1 MSIDITTILK
11 EAVGDEIAQETLD
24 KIETVFN
31 EAVEE
36 RSIIR
41 VEKALI
47 EQDETHA
54 GKLES
59 LLEAIDKDHTG
70 KLEKVVEALDK
81 NHSQKLVQLVKK
93 YENSLNED
101 ASGFK
106 DNLVES
112 ISNYL
117 EEYVDEQIPAHDIE
131 EAVKN
136 KKATRVLE
144 NLRTTLGIDLAL
156 AKNTI
161 KDAIQEGKEEIDTSH
176 EKITNLSET
185 NNQLANQVTQLQSHI
200 LLNEKSSDLP
210 IEKREYMY
218 KVLSD
223 KTPEFIT
230 ENFDYTLR
238 LFDKTEEEKLLKLK
252 EEAVS
257 RRGPEVDVPV
267 VKESVESQPAPEEAE
282 QGISSPFANTYMSE
296 LNKF

>member
-1 MSIDITTILK
+1 MSTDITSILK

-36 RSIIR
+36 RSTIR

-47 EQDETHA
+47 EQDESHA

-81 NHSQKLVQLVKK
+81 NHSQKLVQLVKR

-106 DNLVES
+106 DELVES
-112 ISNYL
+112 ISNYI
-117 EEYVDEQIPAHDIE
+117 EEYIDEQIPVQDIE

-136 KKATRVLE
+136 KKASRVLE
-144 NLRTTLGIDLAL
+144 NLRTTLGVDMAL
-156 AKNTI
+156 AKHTI

-176 EKITNLSET
+176 EKISTLAEA
-185 NNQLANQVTQLQSHI
+185 NNVLTSQVTQLQSHI
-200 LLNEKSSDLP
+200 LLNEKSQDLP
-210 IEKREYMY
+210 QEKREYMY

-223 KTPEFIT
+223 KSPEFIT

-238 LFDKTEEEKLLKLK
+238 LFDKTEQEKLMKLK

-267 VKESVESQPAPEEAE
+267 VQESVEATSSPEPEE

>member
-1 MSIDITTILK
+1 MSTDITSILK

-36 RSIIR
+36 RSTIR

-47 EQDETHA
+47 EQDESHA

-106 DNLVES
+106 DELVES
-112 ISNYL
+112 ISNYI
-117 EEYVDEQIPAHDIE
+117 EEYIDEQIPVQDIE

-136 KKATRVLE
+136 KKASRVLE
-144 NLRTTLGIDLAL
+144 NLRTTLGVDMAL
-156 AKNTI
+156 AKHTI

-176 EKITNLSET
+176 EKIST
-185 NNQLANQVTQLQSHI
+185 LAEANKLLTGQVTQLQSHI
-200 LLNEKSSDLP
+200 LLNEKSQDLP
-210 IEKREYMY
+210 QEKREYMY

-238 LFDKTEEEKLLKLK
+238 LFDKTEQEKLMKLK

-267 VKESVESQPAPEEAE
+267 VQESVEATSSPEPEE